1 MSTSSDPRNPVE
13 VLAEEYLERKRRG
26 ETPSLREYLERY
38 PALAGDIRDLF
49 PALLIMENLGED
61 SGGSTGS
68 LAGDGIAAS
77 ISPGLQKLGD
87 YRILR
92 KIGRGGMG
100 VVYEAEQESLGRR
113 VALKVLLAGTLADA
127 NQVRRFEREARAAAK
142 LHHTNIVPVFGV
154 GQQDGHHYFVMQFI
168 AGLGLDLVLEDLRRL
183 RHSQAASEREAGHR
197 RAPPKRPAARGQCGL
212 TAADVARSLII
223 GRFAREEQTPDGTTE
238 AYDGAAATTPPSIVP
253 DDPLAADASSV
264 VLPGS
269 SNLSAVSDSDRR
281 YYRSVARI
289 GVQVAE
295 ALDYAN
301 RRGVLHRDIKPSN
314 LLLDNRGNV
323 WVADFGLAKTAE
335 ADDLTHTGDIL
346 GTIRYMAPE
355 RFGGKC
361 DARSD
366 VYSLG
371 LTLYELAALQPA
383 YQGSDRH
390 TLMERVLH
398 EEPARLKKL
407 APTVPRDLET
417 IIAKA
422 IARDPAHRYATPAAL
437 AEDLQRF
444 VEDRPIRARRAGLAE
459 RAWRWS
465 RRNKAVAALVAAVAA
480 LLILVAVGSTLSA
493 VQLRG
498 MNRALEANL
507 YFSNIA
513 LAHRECQAENP
524 GRAEKL
530 LDRCPTHLRGWE
542 WHYLKRQSHTAL
554 MTIPAHDDYVF
565 NVAYSPDGKSLA
577 TSSEDGTAR
586 VFDAAT
592 GRLIHTLRGHY
603 PDICWRVTYSP
614 DGKLLASGG
623 RDKTV
628 KIWEAATGDLL
639 RTLAGNPE
647 TVYGVSF
654 SPDGRLLAAGSTVT
668 KLWDTK
674 TWQEIR
680 PPLPW
685 GGHVAFS
692 PDGRFLG
699 SYSEGPFSGGRNQ
712 VWDVASLVKE
722 PGPVDPIMRLDASV
736 YSRLAFC
743 PDSRSVA
750 VSCDGN
756 IVKVLDVE
764 SCRTILTLRGHTN
777 EIHELAYSPDG
788 RYLASSSDD
797 QTVKVW
803 DAADGRLLRTFGG
816 HTHCAQGVSFSPDSR
831 RLASSSLDGTVKIW
845 DVTNWDEPATQQART
860 LARQPGA
867 VLTVMHCPRRRL
879 FATVNGQPK
888 KDLPDVFG
896 YVRERVEIV
905 TIWNAATSQEIRT
918 LTVPD
923 PTLGACHAVAFDP
936 EFQRIAWARG
946 NRTVEIRD
954 AVTNRSM
961 LTLTGHGN
969 LVERVAFSPDGRW
982 LASASHDGTV
992 RVWNTVTGQ
1001 QIRVLPGFS
1010 DSVYGLDFSRDGR
1023 RLALAGWINNQLH
1036 PAQVRVWDTAT
1047 GRLLAT
1053 LGEAFT
1059 GGLIALHPDS
1069 RRLARSVGA
1078 EILILDLASGF
1089 EYRRLRGHTNFVFGG
1104 VAFSPD
1110 GGRLASA
1117 AYDGTVKLWD
1127 VATGREVLTLLHGR
1141 DDHLTGVSFSPD
1153 GQQIASTSET
1163 GTVKVWDATP
1173 LPEASLATNGLRD
1186 RRADR

>member
-1 MSTSSDPRNPVE
+1 MISSSDQRNPVE
-13 VLAEEYLERKRRG
+13 ILAEEFLDRKRRG
-26 ETPSLREYLERY
+26 EMPTLREYLERH
-38 PALAGDIRDLF
+38 PDLADEIRDLF
-49 PALLIMENLGED
+49 PALLMVEDLGED
-61 SGGSTGS
+61 SGGTTGS
-68 LAGDGIAAS
+68 LAGDGAAAV
-77 ISPGLQKLGD
+77 GARLEWLGD

-92 KIGRGGMG
+92 EVGRGGMG

-113 VALKVLLAGTLADA
+113 VALKVLSASALVDI
-127 NQVRRFEREARAAAK
+127 NQIRRFEREARAAAR

-154 GQQDGHHYFVMQFI
+154 GQQDGHHYYVMQFI
-168 AGLGLDLVLEDLRRL
+168 AGLGLDLVLQDLRRL
-183 RHSQAASEREAGHR
+183 RHSTAGP
-197 RAPPKRPAARGQCGL
+197 ATPAAPGEDVRDRRDSVALSPFQL
-212 TAADVARSLII
+212 TAAEVARSLVT
-223 GRFAREEQTPDGTTE
+223 GRFVRKDSAPVGASTTE
-238 AYDGAAATTPPSIVP
+238 PFDGAAAAPPKPISAEVE
-253 DDPLAADASSV
+253 SSPV

-269 SNLSAVSDSDRR
+269 SELSALSDSDRR
-281 YYRSVARI
+281 FYQGVARI

-301 RRGVLHRDIKPSN
+301 RQGVLHRDIKPSN

-335 ADDLTHTGDIL
+335 TDDLTHTGDIL

-355 RFGGKC
+355 RFQGSC

-366 VYSLG
+366 LYSLG
-371 LTLYELAALQPA
+371 LTLYELVALQPA
-383 YQGSDRH
+383 YQGTDRH

-407 APTVPRDLET
+407 APRVPRDLET

-422 IARDPAHRYATPAAL
+422 IAHDPAVRYATAAAL
-437 AEDLQRF
+437 GEDLQRF
-444 VEDRPIRARRAGLAE
+444 IEERPVRARRASLAE

-465 RRNKAVAALVAAVAA
+465 RRNRGLAAMTAALASLLLMVAIGA
-480 LLILVAVGSTLSA
+480 SLSA
-493 VQLRG
+493 FWFRDMARTAEL
-498 MNRALEANL
+498 NR
-507 YFSNIA
+507 YFSDVA
-513 LAHRECQAENP
+513 LAHRELMAENP

-530 LDRCPTHLRGWE
+530 LDGCPSHLRGWE

-565 NVAYSPDGKSLA
+565 NVVYSPDGKSLA

-639 RTLAGNPE
+639 HTLTGNPD

-654 SPDGRLLAAGSTVT
+654 SPDGCLLAAGSTVT
-668 KLWDTK
+668 KLWDTR

-680 PPLPW
+680 PPLPG
-685 GGHVAFS
+685 GGHVTFS
-692 PDGRFLG
+692 PNGRLLG
-699 SYSEGPFSGGRNQ
+699 SYSGGPFSGGRIQ
-712 VWDVASLVKE
+712 IWDVASLMKE
-722 PGPVDPIMRLDASV
+722 PGPVHPIVSLDASL
-736 YSRLAFC
+736 YSRPAFS

-764 SCRTILTLRGHTN
+764 SRETILTLRGHTN
-777 EIHELAYSPDG
+777 EINEVVYSLDG
-788 RYLASSSDD
+788 HYLASSSDD
-797 QTVKVW
+797 QTVRVW
-803 DAADGRLLRTFGG
+803 DAADGRPLRTFRG
-816 HTHCAQGVSFSPDSR
+816 HTHSAQGVSFSPDCR

-860 LARQPGA
+860 LARQGGA
-867 VLTVMHCPRRRL
+867 VLNVMHCPRGRF
-879 FATVNGQPK
+879 FATVNGLPK
-888 KDLPDVFG
+888 KELPESFD
-896 YVRERVEIV
+896 YVPERVEIV
-905 TIWNAATSQEIRT
+905 TIWNGTTGQAIHT

-923 PTLGACHAVAFDP
+923 PTLGACHDVAFDP

-946 NRTVEIRD
+946 NGTVEICD
-954 AVTNRSM
+954 GVTNRLM
-961 LTLTGHGN
+961 LTLRGHSN
-969 LVERVAFSPDGRW
+969 RVERVVFSPNGRW
-982 LASASHDGTV
+982 LASASRGGTV
-992 RVWNTVTGQ
+992 RVWDAVSGQ
-1001 QIRVLPGFS
+1001 LIRVFPGFS
-1010 DSVYGLDFSRDGR
+1010 NDIHGLEFSRDGR
-1023 RLALAGWINNQLH
+1023 RLAMAAWISNQLH
-1036 PAQVRVWDTAT
+1036 PAQTKVWDMAT
-1047 GRLLAT
+1047 GRPLAT
-1053 LGEAFT
+1053 PGEAFT
-1059 GGLIALHPDS
+1059 GGMMALHPDS
-1069 RRLARSVGA
+1069 RRLARSFGA
-1078 EILILDLASGF
+1078 EIVILDLASGR
-1089 EYRRLRGHTNFVFGG
+1089 EHRRLRGHTGMVFGG
-1104 VAFSPD
+1104 MAFSPD
-1110 GGRLASA
+1110 GSRLASA

-1127 VATGREVLTLLHGR
+1127 VVTGREVLTLLHGR
-1141 DDHLTGVSFSPD
+1141 DDQLSGVSFSPD
-1153 GQQIASTSET
+1153 GRQLVSTSKS

-1173 LPEASLATNGLRD
+1173 LPEASMVANGLRD